1 MDTSIV
7 FPARNESWIVAAA
20 SHGEYAELL
29 AAGVKVYEF
38 VGGLLHT
45 KSLTLDGVVA
55 LIGSVNMDRR
65 SFELNYENN
74 ILFCDPVLSAEVDG
88 YIRSSDGS
96 LVTSGSGDCVRTT
109 FKDSMEYP
117 EECGYERVVEKAAAV
132 ESGAT
137 GTDVTIVESA
147 GVVKG
152 DEMVAVTDVAITE
165 VTINNVEFAI
175 DSAEL
180 SPAYKAELDTA
191 SEFLRPHR
199 SLLRQG
205 LAYLDVIGYTDSS
218 GNDAYNQKLSER
230 RANDMYSGMRRNDE
244 KRINQKLLK

>member
-1 MDTSIV
+1 VVVLGQPLT
-7 FPARNESWIVAAA
+7 
-20 SHGEYAELL
+20 
-29 AAGVKVYEF
+29 AG
-38 VGGLLHT
+38 
-45 KSLTLDGVVA
+45 A
-55 LIGSVNMDRR
+55 
-65 SFELNYENN
+65 
-74 ILFCDPVLSAEVDG
+74 AEVDG
-88 YIRSSDGS
+88 YIRGSDGS

-152 DEMVAVTDVAITE
+152 DEVVAVTDVAITE
-165 VTINNVEFAI
+165 VTINNVEFAF

-205 LAYLDVIGYTDSS
+205 LAYLDVIGYTDSR

-230 RANDMYSGMRRNDE
+230 RAQAVADYRVAQDPSRASCIRVIGRGEADPIATNATEQGRRQNRRVVLE
-244 KRINQKLLK
+244 VVPK